1 MAGRVQVIFCAA
13 HDQLSDH
20 YPLLPQ
26 ANAQARGKGACIDM
40 VLDSTGGTLDTVDFE
55 EESLPET
62 LRLLGLETDAEAVA
76 TAVGRPLEEALPVLV
91 AALSRLFKGNGT
103 PATTPRT
110 P

>member
-1 MAGRVQVIFCAA
+1 MDTATVGAMVRGALEPILLPVGFSRGQQGSDLAGRVQVIFCAA

-55 EESLPET
+55 E
-62 LRLLGLETDAEAVA
+62 
-76 TAVGRPLEEALPVLV
+76 
-91 AALSRLFKGNGT
+91 
-103 PATTPRT
+103 
-110 P
+110 